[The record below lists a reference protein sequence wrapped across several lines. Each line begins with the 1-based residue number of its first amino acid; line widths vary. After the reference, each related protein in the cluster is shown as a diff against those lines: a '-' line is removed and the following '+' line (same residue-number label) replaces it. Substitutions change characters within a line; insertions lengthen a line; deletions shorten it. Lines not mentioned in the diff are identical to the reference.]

1 MGVMDFGRIN
11 TKHRKNIRRAL
22 DDDELDEKTKNLLA
36 LEKVPIL
43 FSQQKMT
50 FLYRFVFL
58 LCKIWINTISGLQFK
73 VVCFFSGP
81 RRNARSALRSGG
93 LLLEWMVAALLS
105 NLNAIPNAFHM
116 LMKNLSCVMTTL
128 QLRAMCWTKH
138 DRKMKKLF
146 VLHPLF
152 LATYDPIRLV
162 AINLHFH
169 I

>member
-93 LLLEWMVAALLS
+93 LLLE
-105 NLNAIPNAFHM
+105 
-116 LMKNLSCVMTTL
+116 
-128 QLRAMCWTKH
+128 
-138 DRKMKKLF
+138 
-146 VLHPLF
+146 
-152 LATYDPIRLV
+152 
-162 AINLHFH
+162 
-169 I
+169 